1 MIPNCTEE
9 HCLPSLLVVTNN
21 FNNTVANLD
30 KLLKQVTKLFNDLFT
45 GCTKTKLKRDLDGLE
60 MSLDG
65 ALVLQKERGMKQEDF
80 TGGFIIEEMKIQI
93 NSKHQK

>member
-30 KLLKQVTKLFNDLFT
+30 KLLKQETKLFNDLFT

-65 ALVLQKERGMKQEDF
+65 ALMLQKRG
-80 TGGFIIEEMKIQI
+80 G
-93 NSKHQK
+93 

>member
-30 KLLKQVTKLFNDLFT
+30 KLLKQVTKRFNDLFT
-45 GCTKTKLKRDLDGLE
+45 GCTKTKLKRDLGGLK

-65 ALVLQKERGMKQEDF
+65 ALMLQKRG
-80 TGGFIIEEMKIQI
+80 G
-93 NSKHQK
+93 

>member
-9 HCLPSLLVVTNN
+9 HSLPSLLVVTNN

-30 KLLKQVTKLFNDLFT
+30 KLLKQETKLFNDPFT
-45 GCTKTKLKRDLDGLE
+45 GCTKTELKRDLGGLE

-65 ALVLQKERGMKQEDF
+65 ALMLQKRG
-80 TGGFIIEEMKIQI
+80 G
-93 NSKHQK
+93 

>member
-9 HCLPSLLVVTNN
+9 HSLPSLLVVTNN
-21 FNNTVANLD
+21 FNNRVANLD
-30 KLLKQVTKLFNDLFT
+30 KLLKQESKLFNDPFT

-65 ALVLQKERGMKQEDF
+65 ALMLQKRGGCNK
-80 TGGFIIEEMKIQI
+80 KILWVI
-93 NSKHQK
+93 LLLTK